1 MSQINTRNLATLK
14 QRLSVLNGRNMS
26 LNSNRLSMIKPRTR
40 APRIPIERKERAVAI
55 AVEHG
60 PRVAADQTGI
70 SISVIRREMLKK
82 GVKRQVDRSE
92 QIDADLAIL
101 CCLVDPDYICT
112 LDEIGD
118 VIGISR
124 ERVRQIEANALKK
137 LRKKA
142 VKMDELR
149 EEFGFEGDW
158 FSGRGKKKP
167 A

>member
-1 MSQINTRNLATLK
+1 MT
-14 QRLSVLNGRNMS
+14 
-26 LNSNRLSMIKPRTR
+26 PRTR
-40 APRIPIERKERAVAI
+40 STAIPQERKDRAVELAVIVGAI
-55 AVEHG
+55 EASKQIG
-60 PRVAADQTGI
+60 GI
-70 SISVIRREMLKK
+70 SPAVIRREMLKK

-158 FSGRGKKKP
+158 FSGRGKEKTV
-167 A
+167 